1 MTGIRTKDPNNHAD
15 NETETLSMQKM
26 HFITFDIGAYPIH
39 TLLNP
44 TDLRMERL
52 EAPKWGTI
60 TLHCVSTRAAT
71 GTV

>member
-15 NETETLSMQKM
+15 TETETLSMQKM

-52 EAPKWGTI
+52 EAPQ
-60 TLHCVSTRAAT
+60 
-71 GTV
+71 